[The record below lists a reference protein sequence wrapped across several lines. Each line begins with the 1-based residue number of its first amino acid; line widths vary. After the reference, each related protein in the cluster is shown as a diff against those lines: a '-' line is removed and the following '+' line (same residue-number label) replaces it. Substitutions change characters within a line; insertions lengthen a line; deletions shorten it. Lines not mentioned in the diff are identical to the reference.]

1 MRILITGGTG
11 LIGRHLIPRLL
22 ELRHS
27 VVVVTRH
34 PQKAR
39 DRLDSRV
46 EIWNGLDGQQS
57 LDGIDATINLAGEPI
72 ADKRWTEQQKQRL
85 CTSRWDIT
93 RRLVELF
100 AASQTPPSVLI
111 SGSATGYYGDTGEV
125 VVTEE
130 EPPHNEFT
138 HKLCARWE
146 QIACE
151 AQSERTRVCLLR
163 TGVVLAPKGGIL
175 AKMTPVFRLGLG
187 GPIGNGRQYLA
198 WIHIDDMVNAILWLL
213 DNDLRGPFN
222 MVSPYPVR
230 NEQFSHALGRTLHR
244 PAILR
249 APASAVRLLMGES
262 SVLVLG
268 GQRALPKRLEAAGFG
283 FRWYDL
289 EEALEDVLSQRRVS

>member
-1 MRILITGGTG
+1 MKILVTGGTG
-11 LIGRHLIPRLL
+11 LIGGHLVPRLQELGHQVTVLTRRPDDARKKLNDRITLWSTL
-22 ELRHS
+22 ED
-27 VVVVTRH
+27 
-34 PQKAR
+34 K
-39 DRLDSRV
+39 DNLD
-46 EIWNGLDGQQS
+46 D
-57 LDGIDATINLAGEPI
+57 IDAVINLAGEPI
-72 ADKRWTEQQKQRL
+72 ADKRWTTEQKDRL
-85 CTSRWDIT
+85 CQSRWRIT
-93 RRLVELF
+93 QKLADLIN
-100 AASQTPPSVLI
+100 ASETPPSVLI
-111 SGSATGYYGDTGEV
+111 SGSAAGYYGDLGEV

-151 AQSERTRVCLLR
+151 AQSDRTRVCLLR

-175 AKMTPVFRLGLG
+175 GKMIPPFRLGLG

-230 NEQFSHALGRTLHR
+230 NEQFAHALGHALQR

-249 APASAVRLLMGES
+249 VPATVIRLLMGES

-268 GQRALPKRLEAAGFG
+268 GQRALPKRLEAAGFP

-289 EEALEDVLSQRRVS
+289 EEALADVVR

>member
-1 MRILITGGTG
+1 MKILVTGGTG
-11 LIGRHLIPRLL
+11 LIGGHLVPRLQ
-22 ELRHS
+22 ELGHQ
-27 VVVVTRH
+27 VTVLTRH
-34 PQKAR
+34 RDTAR
-39 DRLDSRV
+39 EKLNDRVTLWDTLGDKQ
-46 EIWNGLDGQQS
+46 NLDGF
-57 LDGIDATINLAGEPI
+57 DAVINLAGEPI
-72 ADKRWTEQQKQRL
+72 ADKRWTTEQKDRL
-85 CTSRWDIT
+85 CQSRWRIT
-93 RRLVELF
+93 QKLADLIN
-100 AASQTPPSVLI
+100 ASETPPSVLI
-111 SGSATGYYGDTGEV
+111 SGSATGYYGDLGEV

-138 HKLCARWE
+138 HKLCTRWE

-151 AQSERTRVCLLR
+151 AQSDKTRVCLLR

-175 AKMTPVFRLGLG
+175 GKMVPPFRLGLG

-230 NEQFSHALGRTLHR
+230 NEQFAHALGHALQR

-249 APASAVRLLMGES
+249 IPATVMHLLMGES

-268 GQRALPKRLEAAGFG
+268 GQRALPKRLEAAGFP

-289 EEALEDVLSQRRVS
+289 EEALSDVVR

>member
-1 MRILITGGTG
+1 MKILVTGGTG
-11 LIGRHLIPRLL
+11 LIGGHLVPRLQ
-22 ELRHS
+22 ELGHQ
-27 VVVVTRH
+27 VTVLTRH
-34 PQKAR
+34 RDTAR
-39 DRLDSRV
+39 EKLNDRVKLWDSL
-46 EIWNGLDGQQS
+46 EDKQNLDGF
-57 LDGIDATINLAGEPI
+57 DAVINLAGEPI
-72 ADKRWTEQQKQRL
+72 ADKRWTTEQKDRL
-85 CTSRWDIT
+85 CQSRWRIT
-93 RRLVELF
+93 QKLADLIN
-100 AASQTPPSVLI
+100 ASETPPSVLI
-111 SGSATGYYGDTGEV
+111 SGSATGYYGDLGEV

-138 HKLCARWE
+138 HKLCTRWE

-151 AQSERTRVCLLR
+151 AQSDKTRVCLLR

-175 AKMTPVFRLGLG
+175 GKMVPPFRLGLG

-230 NEQFSHALGRTLHR
+230 NEQFAHALGHALQR

-249 APASAVRLLMGES
+249 VPATVIRLLMGES

-268 GQRALPKRLEAAGFG
+268 GQRALPKRLEAAGFP

-289 EEALEDVLSQRRVS
+289 EEALSDVVR